1 MPGYRRYY
9 TSFGT
14 RYGLG
19 GESRRSFEGSYKS
32 TSFSDDDDEMYFS
45 EGTKIIPVNDMRENN
60 TRASRKNREKPK
72 RYKYAV
78 GAEVLYAPEGQEYAK
93 TLKRRGKITSYAN
106 KSRYYVVRDNDTF
119 MANVVKE
126 DNIYLLSE
134 VKEKLKEA
142 VDIAGKMKDVNN
154 GLINDLKSNP
164 PVIEELKEIK
174 ETTGELNDQDISVK
188 TIQED
193 NGKVVL
199 ADDANSYE
207 TVRYTY
213 KDEILDIK
221 DSVKKLK
228 KITNNNAMNAI
239 RNYYAS
245 LGIGSMFI

>member
-1 MPGYRRYY
+1 
-9 TSFGT
+9 
-14 RYGLG
+14 
-19 GESRRSFEGSYKS
+19 
-32 TSFSDDDDEMYFS
+32 
-45 EGTKIIPVNDMRENN
+45 
-60 TRASRKNREKPK
+60 
-72 RYKYAV
+72 
-78 GAEVLYAPEGQEYAK
+78 
-93 TLKRRGKITSYAN
+93 
-106 KSRYYVVRDNDTF
+106 